1 MGEVRSRAA
10 HKPHHRPARER
21 QRRQS
26 SETMAELV
34 GTRRHDH
41 LRPKPVLRAVKHI
54 FEASRHPRSRA
65 ERSVG
70 GACCGAHSFA
80 SCTLAAS
87 VCSRHHDRRHH
98 LEASRARANAHPDLE
113 CTSGAKGTLRTQ
125 THANSKTWCFAA
137 ARQTQPSR
145 AAELSS
151 LERPERALRVERA
164 CCAAPRPRPRTPA
177 GHGHER
183 EQPCAREGG
192 QVIAAP
198 APYRLLVGPSQNQ
211 VPPKTK

>member
-1 MGEVRSRAA
+1 MASIPKPNVDVGRAPHASICVLVRARAVYVGEVRSRAA

-26 SETMAELV
+26 SETIAEVSLDV
-34 GTRRHDH
+34 NTHT
-41 LRPKPVLRAVKHI
+41 
-54 FEASRHPRSRA
+54 HPA
-65 ERSVG
+65 
-70 GACCGAHSFA
+70 
-80 SCTLAAS
+80 

-183 EQPCAREGG
+183 EQPCAQKAG
-192 QVIAAP
+192 
-198 APYRLLVGPSQNQ
+198 RLSPRRLHTGFS
-211 VPPKTK
+211 